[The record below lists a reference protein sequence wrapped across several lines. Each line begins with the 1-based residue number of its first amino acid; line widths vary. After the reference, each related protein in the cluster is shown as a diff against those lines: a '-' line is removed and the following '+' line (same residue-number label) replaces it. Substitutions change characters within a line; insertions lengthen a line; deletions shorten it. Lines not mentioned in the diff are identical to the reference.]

1 MSIEFSRWPNNYMM
15 SYQVTKA
22 LGMASLGATDV
33 TEIYEACKKI
43 DPDDKDTWHREWLIT
58 AQALERHGK
67 EAETAGNWYTA
78 RNCYIRACNYYR
90 IAEYAVMDDD
100 TEKIRIFKKVNEL
113 FEAAGKYFDVQPEKI
128 QVDYEDVKLDGYFF
142 SPSWI
147 KGPKPTLFALNGGD
161 EWSIENYFWLG
172 PAFISC
178 GYNFLVYD
186 QPGTG
191 LSLYEKGK
199 GRRADSEAFHSR
211 AIDFLLTRPEVDPD
225 KIIVHGESFAAY
237 DSLRFASFDHRIAAV
252 ISDGGT
258 HAFDWDAMLK
268 WMPPSLAAHG
278 MRILGAK
285 SLEDFAGNP
294 RFAYDLE
301 GVLHQ
306 IECPLLVMHGAE
318 EILVQPNPLT
328 QALKNYE
335 QAGSK
340 NKTFYPIEDRRLG
353 GLEHCQ
359 VDNINVLH
367 EVVLNWLCSIGL
379 GPASPRLSD
388 CQDIIK

>member
-1 MSIEFSRWPNNYMM
+1 M
-15 SYQVTKA
+15 
-22 LGMASLGATDV
+22 
-33 TEIYEACKKI
+33 
-43 DPDDKDTWHREWLIT
+43 
-58 AQALERHGK
+58 
-67 EAETAGNWYTA
+67 
-78 RNCYIRACNYYR
+78 
-90 IAEYAVMDDD
+90 
-100 TEKIRIFKKVNEL
+100 
-113 FEAAGKYFDVQPEKI
+113 
-128 QVDYEDVKLDGYFF
+128 
-142 SPSWI
+142 
-147 KGPKPTLFALNGGD
+147 
-161 EWSIENYFWLG
+161 
-172 PAFISC
+172 
-178 GYNFLVYD
+178 
-186 QPGTG
+186 
-191 LSLYEKGK
+191 
-199 GRRADSEAFHSR
+199 
-211 AIDFLLTRPEVDPD
+211 
-225 KIIVHGESFAAY
+225 HGESFAAY

-367 EVVLNWLCSIGL
+367 EVALNWLCSIGL
-379 GPASPRLSD
+379 GPASPRTS
-388 CQDIIK
+388 